1 MSWRTRGE
9 LAALAAK
16 AVGGAAAGLLVSAV
30 PGEGFVPIA
39 PEARAALRKRS
50 AAVLAAAG
58 VRAGQRALVSLN
70 SEGDLGGAL
79 LADALVE
86 VGASAAVVGPR
97 GRMRTLAAVRALRP
111 EVWVTTPTGA
121 LDFLA
126 RLYLE
131 FNVDPI
137 ELELGHILLVG
148 EIPSPGTSRR
158 LAAEFEAELTGL
170 YCDPIVGGVWAHAR
184 GGKWQVAEPSVL
196 ARAALGEDA
205 LLEAGATGPGELV
218 LRPDWAGPLAGLTL
232 RTGEVVAAAPA
243 EGVGASGAP
252 DGGSLFQHTVG
263 DHLLVRGRWLSL
275 PLLRRALAGID
286 GIAGFVVVAER
297 GEGTLDKLTI
307 RLAFQ
312 RPSLVE
318 NPMWA
323 ARAREAI
330 AAITPVEFA
339 VETVLAEEDTPRET
353 IDDRRGHHLGAD
365 RRLAARGPV
374 DAGRAGSPD
383 GSRHGG

>member
-1 MSWRTRGE
+1 MSWLTRGE
-9 LAALAAK
+9 LAAHASK
-16 AVGGAAAGLLVSAV
+16 AGGSAWAGLLLAAV
-30 PGEGFVPIA
+30 PGEGFVPIS
-39 PEARAALRKRS
+39 PEARAGLRARS
-50 AAVLAAAG
+50 AATLSAAG
-58 VRAGQRALVSLN
+58 VRAGQRVLVSLN
-70 SEGDLGGAL
+70 SEGDLAGTL

-111 EVWVTTPTGA
+111 EVWITTPTGA

-137 ELELGHILLVG
+137 ELELARIFIVG

-158 LAAEFEAELTGL
+158 LAAEFEAELSGL
-170 YCDPIVGGVWAHAR
+170 YCDPIVGGLWAHGR
-184 GGKWQVAEPSVL
+184 DGKWQIAEPGVL
-196 ARAALGEDA
+196 GRAARARDV
-205 LLEAGATGPGELV
+205 LEEASGVGPSELV
-218 LRPDWAGPLAGLTL
+218 LRPDWAGPLAGLTI
-232 RTGEVVAAAPA
+232 RTGQVVA
-243 EGVGASGAP
+243 GAGANGP
-252 DGGSLFQHTVG
+252 GSADGGGLFHHTIG
-263 DHLLVRGRWLSL
+263 EHLLVRGRWLSL

-286 GIAGFVVVAER
+286 GVAGFVVAVER

-307 RLAFQ
+307 RLAFE

-339 VETVLAEEDTPRET
+339 IETGLAEEGTPREA
-353 IDDRRGHHLGAD
+353 IDDRRGHHLAVD
-365 RRLAARGPV
+365 RRAAAV
-374 DAGRAGSPD
+374 DAGGAGH
-383 GSRHGG
+383 GS